1 LRAALRFILA
11 AGSHRTHVP
20 AHIGARDAAMRWHVS
35 RSLDSRKKD
44 IALGIL
50 IV

>member
-1 LRAALRFILA
+1 M
-11 AGSHRTHVP
+11 
-20 AHIGARDAAMRWHVS
+20 RDAAMRWHVS
-35 RSLDSRKKD
+35 RSLDWRKKD